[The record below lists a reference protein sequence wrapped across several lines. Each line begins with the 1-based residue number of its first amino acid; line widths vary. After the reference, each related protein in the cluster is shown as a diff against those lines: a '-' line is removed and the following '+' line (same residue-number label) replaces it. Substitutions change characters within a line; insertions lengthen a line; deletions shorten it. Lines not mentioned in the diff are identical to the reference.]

1 MVSSLILRLHLTA
14 NISLKQAYPAHSHVL
29 MNIVNNSIPGV
40 KLPKGMKL
48 LADKDDEGGITFET
62 ANTVYLANT
71 RLKTIFMTCGLTGNV
86 YPIRGN
92 FKEIAYIDKAELS
105 HRDETE
111 QETEIYDEAI
121 ELTKQVIDF
130 LDDQLKEFLEETE
143 QEEKGFPFR
152 LFDFNRPNYGL
163 HGMLLYHSHLFD
175 VQDNAIVMELKGGEE
190 KKIVFTG
197 DLGNND
203 LPLLDSPTMISNADY
218 LIMES
223 TYGNR
228 LHMRNDDKAKMFL
241 DIVAETLEKGGKVV
255 IPSFAVG
262 RTQEILYEIDKLK
275 EDLGQDEEFYKKY
288 EKIMNV
294 PVYVD
299 SPLAISATEV
309 FKKNTELSYNT

>member
-1 MVSSLILRLHLTA
+1 MRQWKTTLLSDYKLDNRSREDVLNQMKELAVSYTPEWLFDTDKPDIGSCIALLFADEMQELIKRYNSIPERHCIELVNML

-143 QEEKGFPFR
+143 QEEKG
-152 LFDFNRPNYGL
+152 
-163 HGMLLYHSHLFD
+163 
-175 VQDNAIVMELKGGEE
+175 
-190 KKIVFTG
+190 
-197 DLGNND
+197 
-203 LPLLDSPTMISNADY
+203 
-218 LIMES
+218 
-223 TYGNR
+223 
-228 LHMRNDDKAKMFL
+228 
-241 DIVAETLEKGGKVV
+241 
-255 IPSFAVG
+255 
-262 RTQEILYEIDKLK
+262 
-275 EDLGQDEEFYKKY
+275 
-288 EKIMNV
+288 
-294 PVYVD
+294 
-299 SPLAISATEV
+299 
-309 FKKNTELSYNT
+309 